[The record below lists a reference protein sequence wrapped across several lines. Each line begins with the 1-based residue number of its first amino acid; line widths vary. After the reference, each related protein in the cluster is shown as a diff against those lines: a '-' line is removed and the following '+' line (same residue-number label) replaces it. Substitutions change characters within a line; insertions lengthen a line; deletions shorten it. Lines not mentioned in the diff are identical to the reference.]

1 MRRNHPLILA
11 VLITAVTTLTACGSS
26 DSSSTTHAIASEL
39 STTDATTSTTTDA
52 TRSTTDAGTSATT
65 STTAPV
71 IAAAGCD
78 WESERLSSEASDD
91 APSGEGTDFATAILG
106 SWQHTHI
113 NEGSGFEPLKSTTDI
128 RFVLTSD
135 RFLYCQDVDGA
146 TDKSEIS
153 APLQLEGTDLVLP
166 SPATGYAVT
175 AWDENTMVWL
185 NHRDGT
191 LYLLKRR

>member
-39 STTDATTSTTTDA
+39 STTIATTSTTDA

-65 STTAPV
+65 STTAPA

-78 WESERLSSEASDD
+78 WDSERLSSEASDD
-91 APSGEGTDFATAILG
+91 APSGEGTDFETAILG

-153 APLQLEGTDLVLP
+153 TPLQLEGTDLVLP

>member
-11 VLITAVTTLTACGSS
+11 VLITAVTTLAACGSS

-39 STTDATTSTTTDA
+39 STTIATTSTTDA
-52 TRSTTDAGTSATT
+52 TRSTTDAGTTATT
-65 STTAPV
+65 STTAPA

-78 WESERLSSEASDD
+78 WDSERLSSEASDD
-91 APSGEGTDFATAILG
+91 APSGEGTDFETAILG

-113 NEGSGFEPLKSTTDI
+113 NEGSGFEPLKPTTDI